1 MGPLVVSHATF
12 QRVGSLVLKEMVE
25 ALFFCWLH
33 PNDFCMNLA
42 QIDDCSLVKIGI
54 FFILFLVADFK
65 YASRFLL
72 YEYMI

>member
-54 FFILFLVADFK
+54 FFYFV
-65 YASRFLL
+65 SGCRFQ
-72 YEYMI
+72 ICISFFTI

>member
-54 FFILFLVADFK
+54 FLFCFWLPISNMHLVF
-65 YASRFLL
+65 Y
-72 YEYMI
+72 YMNI